1 VIFAKKVSSISHFT
15 TLYYALHEPQVF
27 WHLLLKEGLVA
38 HFLALFSQ
46 YLSPI
51 MFLQLDDGLAVVLE
65 GAADV
70 SSLAVQTLQLS
81 MQFLSR

>member
-1 VIFAKKVSSISHFT
+1 
-15 TLYYALHEPQVF
+15 
-27 WHLLLKEGLVA
+27 VA